1 MVSFLLAAEEQKDS
15 NGFNSECFSKNLSF
29 RNIKWYSG
37 ILSLEFIFF
46 GLILMVMHCNLLN
59 RLIIL
64 LFIFCSLESEEIRF
78 EFTPY
83 PKEFAQAGF
92 TPEYLQIGIDGRKY
106 FLDTNT
112 KTVGL
117 IEGQNIN
124 WVGGF
129 GFEEDEFI
137 DPVSMA
143 YSNLSLFI
151 LDQSQSRV
159 VEFDSNLNFIWSYSL
174 DMHYPDLIVFDPL
187 NEFYI
192 LSNSEQV
199 LSKYNYGSQ
208 TLESTIDLNKYPQ
221 ILGEVRSIFISRNEI
236 FGLLTASPDYVSF
249 FNLSGRYI
257 KSVRPELENPKWL
270 FHIGDEWIVFNQSGS
285 YSWLDSPENK
295 IDLPIDN
302 IHYMTENNGLLY
314 ALSFD
319 GYYRLYH
326 EE

>member
-1 MVSFLLAAEEQKDS
+1 
-15 NGFNSECFSKNLSF
+15 
-29 RNIKWYSG
+29 
-37 ILSLEFIFF
+37 
-46 GLILMVMHCNLLN
+46 MVMHCNLLN
-59 RLIIL
+59 RLTIL

-83 PKEFAQAGF
+83 PKEFLQAGF
-92 TPEYLQIGIDGRKY
+92 TPEHLQIGIDGRKY

-129 GFEEDEFI
+129 GFEKDEFI

-159 VEFDSNLNFIWSYSL
+159 AEFDSKLNYIWSYSL

-192 LSNSEQV
+192 LSNSEQA
-199 LSKYNYGSQ
+199 LSKYNNDSQ

-221 ILGEVRSIFISRNEI
+221 ILGEVRSIFVSKNEI
-236 FGLLTASPDYVSF
+236 FGLLTVSPDYVSF

-257 KSVRPELENPKWL
+257 KSVIPELEKPTWL
-270 FHIGDEWIVFNQSGS
+270 FHVRDEWIVFNQSGS
-285 YSWLDSPENK
+285 YSWLDSPEDT

-314 ALSFD
+314 ALSLD
-319 GYYRLYH
+319 GYYLLH
-326 EE
+326 LGK

>member
-1 MVSFLLAAEEQKDS
+1 M
-15 NGFNSECFSKNLSF
+15 
-29 RNIKWYSG
+29 
-37 ILSLEFIFF
+37 
-46 GLILMVMHCNLLN
+46 LN
-59 RLIIL
+59 RLTIL

-78 EFTPY
+78 EFTLY
-83 PKEFAQAGF
+83 PKEFSQAGF
-92 TPEYLQIGIDGRKY
+92 TPEYLQIGIDGCKY

-117 IEGQNIN
+117 IEGQNIK

-129 GFEEDEFI
+129 GFGKDEFI

-143 YSNLSLFI
+143 YSNLKLFI

-159 VEFDSNLNFIWSYSL
+159 AEFDFNLNFIWSYSL

-187 NEFYI
+187 NDFYV
-192 LSNSEQV
+192 LSNSEQT
-199 LSKYNYGSQ
+199 LSKYNYGLQ
-208 TLESTIDLNKYPQ
+208 TLESTIDLNNYPQ
-221 ILGEVRSIFISRNEI
+221 IMGEVRSIFISKNEI
-236 FGLLTASPDYVSF
+236 FGLLTASQDHVSF

-257 KSVRPELENPKWL
+257 KSVRPDLENPIWL

-285 YSWLDSPENK
+285 YSFLGSPENK
-295 IDLPIDN
+295 NDLAIDN

-314 ALSFD
+314 ALSID